1 MSQSITAVQ
10 IEDMEAAARKC
21 FNAHVTSY
29 NPVRSME
36 NCLSVC
42 RIEIAKHTDDL
53 AAVFVTEL
61 IDKLE
66 NELFIVRELPKF

>member
-1 MSQSITAVQ
+1 MLTEQ
-10 IEDMEAAARKC
+10 IENMEDAAIAC

-42 RIEIAKHTDDL
+42 RIELAKITDKL
-53 AAVFVTEL
+53 AKVFVAEL
-61 IDKLE
+61 IIQLE
-66 NELFIVRELPKF
+66 DELFVVRELPRF